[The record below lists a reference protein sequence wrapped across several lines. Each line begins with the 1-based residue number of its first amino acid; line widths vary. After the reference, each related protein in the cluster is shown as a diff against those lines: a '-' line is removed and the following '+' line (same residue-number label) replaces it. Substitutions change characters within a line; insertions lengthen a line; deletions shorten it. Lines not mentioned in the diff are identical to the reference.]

1 MAYTS
6 EIEKLERR
14 NAENPRGRLFAPLA
28 DAYRKQGE
36 LERAMTLLRE
46 GLERHPDYIGAQ
58 IVLGRCHL
66 DRGEEPEATGA
77 FQRVLDLDGENV
89 IALKALADIAE
100 RGGRPDEA
108 VARLERL
115 LEIDRGNEEA
125 AAQLEA
131 LRARAG
137 GDRGAVAPHAESM
150 AAEPEAEDAPMA
162 PPAGIELTSGFG
174 AEAVEGGEEAPPPV
188 ADLQVMELTTGAGDV
203 EPLEGLEV
211 PELDGEEFFLERET
225 DILLEG
231 SAENEFQSRSDAE
244 RLAPPEASAPN
255 PWQNLAA
262 ETVPPPLPTPP
273 LVEGLPEVVDF
284 AEETEEEEPAGEEVL
299 PEEEFATV
307 EPPTLEELG
316 EVTAGEPAGVAEEVA
331 DAGEP
336 ELVIT
341 ETMAAVYER
350 QGLRVEALT
359 VYRELAARRPDD
371 SRLAAKVAEL
381 EALAPPEPEPAPATA
396 PQPAAE
402 PPSRPITGYAA
413 ADTGG
418 QPVGAFLRDVLGA
431 RLAGPGPAA
440 APPARPE
447 GSEVGVDAAPTRPA
461 ADPVS
466 LSAVFGDDLPP
477 AAPAASHAVPA
488 AGQGFSFD
496 AFFGAGNAP
505 AREGARPS
513 AGGEDDLEQFHAWL
527 QGLKK

>member
-14 NAENPRGRLFAPLA
+14 NAENPLGRLFAPLA

-66 DRGEEPEATGA
+66 DLGDESEASGA

-89 IALKALADIAE
+89 IALKALADIAD
-100 RGGRPDEA
+100 RGGRRDEA
-108 VARLERL
+108 VSRLERL

-131 LRARAG
+131 LRARPA
-137 GDRGAVAPHAESM
+137 AASVET
-150 AAEPEAEDAPMA
+150 AEPEPDDAPMA

-174 AEAVEGGEEAPPPV
+174 AEGVAAGVGAEPPPV
-188 ADLQVMELTTGAGDV
+188 ADLQIMEASAEVDDV
-203 EPLEGLEV
+203 VPLEGLEI
-211 PELDGEEFFLERET
+211 PELGGEEFFLEREA

-244 RLAPPEASAPN
+244 RLAAPEMAAPN
-255 PWQNLAA
+255 PWQDLAA
-262 ETVPPPLPTPP
+262 EPVPAAREAEPPMSLIEPE
-273 LVEGLPEVVDF
+273 EG
-284 AEETEEEEPAGEEVL
+284 GEEVAAL
-299 PEEEFATV
+299 EEAEELEDEEFVTL

-316 EVTAGEPAGVAEEVA
+316 DATAEEPGPVAEDVA
-331 DAGEP
+331 GAGEP
-336 ELVIT
+336 ELVVT

-350 QGLRVEALT
+350 QGLRHEALT
-359 VYRELAARRPDD
+359 IYRELAARRPDD
-371 SRLAAKVAEL
+371 GRLAAKVAEL
-381 EALAPPEPEPAPATA
+381 EAAAPPPPTA
-396 PQPAAE
+396 PPPVPMQAAE
-402 PPSRPITGYAA
+402 PPTRHPAGYAA
-413 ADTGG
+413 AESGG
-418 QPVGAFLRDVLGA
+418 QSLGAFLRGVLGA
-431 RLAGPGPAA
+431 RLAGPGSAAVPAGRQELA
-440 APPARPE
+440 EA
-447 GSEVGVDAAPTRPA
+447 GMDAAPTRPA

-477 AAPAASHAVPA
+477 ATPAASQSVPS

-496 AFFGAGNAP
+496 AFFGASGAP

>member
-66 DRGEEPEATGA
+66 DLGEEAEATGA

-100 RGGRPDEA
+100 RGGRRAEA

-125 AAQLEA
+125 AAQLES
-131 LRARAG
+131 LRS
-137 GDRGAVAPHAESM
+137 GAAPGPEPGPAAAPRDLVAPAP
-150 AAEPEAEDAPMA
+150 AAEPEPDDAPMP

-174 AEAVEGGEEAPPPV
+174 AEAVEAEREEAPLPV
-188 ADLQVMELTTGAGDV
+188 ADLQVMEVSGVGDDV
-203 EPLEGLEV
+203 APLEGLEA
-211 PELDGEEFFLERET
+211 PELDGEEFFLERES

-244 RLAPPEASAPN
+244 RLAPPEAAAPN
-255 PWQNLAA
+255 PWQDLAA
-262 ETVPPPLPTPP
+262 ETVPEPVAELPDV
-273 LVEGLPEVVDF
+273 VEYAAAEPE
-284 AEETEEEEPAGEEVL
+284 EEVL
-299 PEEEFATV
+299 PEEEFAAV

-316 EVTAGEPAGVAEEVA
+316 GVASAPPAVVAEEVA
-331 DAGEP
+331 EAGEP

-350 QGLRVEALT
+350 QGLRHEALT

-371 SRLAAKVAEL
+371 GRLAAKVAEL
-381 EALAPPEPEPAPATA
+381 EAATPPEPEPA
-396 PQPAAE
+396 AE
-402 PPSRPITGYAA
+402 PPGGPLAGYAA

-418 QPVGAFLRDVLGA
+418 QPVGAFLRGILGA
-431 RLAGPGPAA
+431 RLAAPGAA
-440 APPARPE
+440 AVPPGRPDLVE
-447 GSEVGVDAAPTRPA
+447 AGADAAPTRPA

-477 AAPAASHAVPA
+477 AAPAASHAVPSSG
-488 AGQGFSFD
+488 GQGFSFD
-496 AFFGAGNAP
+496 AFFGAGTAP

>member
-14 NAENPRGRLFAPLA
+14 NAENPQGRLFAPLA

-46 GLERHPDYIGAQ
+46 GLDRHPDYIGAQ

-66 DRGEEPEATGA
+66 DLGEDSEASGA

-89 IALKALADIAE
+89 IALKALADLAE
-100 RGGRPDEA
+100 RGGRRDEA
-108 VARLERL
+108 VSRLERL

-131 LRARAG
+131 LRARRDAAPVEPAG
-137 GDRGAVAPHAESM
+137 PAAF
-150 AAEPEAEDAPMA
+150 AEPEPDDAPMA

-174 AEAVEGGEEAPPPV
+174 PEGIDFGTEAGAPPV
-188 ADLQVMELTTGAGDV
+188 SDLQLMDVAADADDV

-211 PELDGEEFFLERET
+211 PELGGEEFFLERET
-225 DILLEG
+225 DIQLEG

-244 RLAPPEASAPN
+244 RLAAPEAAAPN
-255 PWQNLAA
+255 PWQDLAA
-262 ETVPPPLPTPP
+262 ETVPAAGAEPPASWVEEDEAEAEAGAAAEAPE
-273 LVEGLPEVVDF
+273 LVELEGEAGEPEEDF
-284 AEETEEEEPAGEEVL
+284 AA
-299 PEEEFATV
+299 V
-307 EPPTLEELG
+307 EPPTFEELG
-316 EVTAGEPAGVAEEVA
+316 EVTAAEPVAEDVVA
-331 DAGEP
+331 AGEP
-336 ELVIT
+336 ELVVT

-350 QGLRVEALT
+350 QGLRHEALT
-359 VYRELAARRPDD
+359 IYRELAARRPDD

-381 EALAPPEPEPAPATA
+381 QAAAPPAPVPAPA
-396 PQPAAE
+396 PMQAAE
-402 PPSRPITGYAA
+402 PPSRPAAGYAA
-413 ADTGG
+413 AETGR
-418 QPVGAFLRDVLGA
+418 QSLGAFLRGVLGA
-431 RLAGPGPAA
+431 HLAGPGATA
-440 APPARPE
+440 APAGRQE
-447 GSEVGVDAAPTRPA
+447 LAEAGMDAAPTRPA

-477 AAPAASHAVPA
+477 AAPAASQSAPS

-496 AFFGAGNAP
+496 AFFGAGSAP
-505 AREGARPS
+505 AREGARAS
-513 AGGEDDLEQFHAWL
+513 AAGEDDLEQFHAWL

>member
-66 DRGEEPEATGA
+66 DLGEEAEATGA

-100 RGGRPDEA
+100 RGGRRAEA

-125 AAQLEA
+125 ASQLEG
-131 LRARAG
+131 LRSRA
-137 GDRGAVAPHAESM
+137 AP
-150 AAEPEAEDAPMA
+150 EPEPDDAPLP

-174 AEAVEGGEEAPPPV
+174 AEAVQGEEEAPPPPV
-188 ADLQVMELTTGAGDV
+188 ADLQVMELTGGGDDV
-203 EPLEGLEV
+203 APLEGLEA
-211 PELDGEEFFLERET
+211 PGLDGEEFFLERES

-244 RLAPPEASAPN
+244 RLAPPEATAPN
-255 PWQNLAA
+255 PWQDLAA
-262 ETVPPPLPTPP
+262 ETVPEP
-273 LVEGLPEVVDF
+273 VAEIPEFVGY
-284 AEETEEEEPAGEEVL
+284 AEEGPEEEIL
-299 PEEEFATV
+299 PEEEFAAV

-316 EVTAGEPAGVAEEVA
+316 EVTAEAPAAVAEDVA
-331 DAGEP
+331 AAGEP

-350 QGLRVEALT
+350 QGLRGEALT

-371 SRLAAKVAEL
+371 ARLAAKVAEL
-381 EALAPPEPEPAPATA
+381 EAATPPAPG
-396 PQPAAE
+396 PSPAAE
-402 PPSRPITGYAA
+402 PPSRPAAGYAA

-418 QPVGAFLRDVLGA
+418 QSVGAFLRGILGA
-431 RLAGPGPAA
+431 RLAAPGPAA
-440 APPARPE
+440 APPGRPE
-447 GSEVGVDAAPTRPA
+447 HAEAGMDAAPTRPA

-477 AAPAASHAVPA
+477 AAPAASHPA
-488 AGQGFSFD
+488 PSSGQGFSFD
-496 AFFGAGNAP
+496 AFFGAGTAP